1 MSSRR
6 ATMTLFSAPD
16 DPWSHRTR
24 IVIAEKAIDIEI
36 VDVDAG
42 KYPEDLLDLN
52 PYHTTPTLIDR
63 DLVLYDSRV
72 IMEYLDERFPH
83 PPLMPVDPVSR
94 ARARLALYQIEH
106 DWYDLARKLDAQPA
120 HKDAPQLRKEL
131 RDNVLVERRPVQAQA
146 VLPVRRVLD
155 GGRDHRAHPVAPA
168 ALRDRPAAAGATHP
182 QVRRHDLLAPG
193 VSRQPLG
200 ERAGDAPGMND
211 RARNSKRPYLIRAM
225 HGWMMDNG
233 ETPHVI
239 VDAEKPGVEVPRAYV
254 KDGKVVL
261 NLSSTATQRLVMG
274 NDWIEFEARFAG
286 VVHHVRIPVST
297 VLGIYAR
304 ETGEGMVFSEQDLGP
319 EPPTKPAPPED
330 GGTAAATQG
339 RQVVRAGVSSP
350 SPHRGSPRSS
360 RGASISRLPRAFP
373 PRPRPR
379 AAPRTPAVRAAAM
392 P

>member
-36 VDVDAG
+36 VDVAPG

-106 DWYDLARKLDAQPA
+106 DWYDLARKM
-120 HKDAPQLRKEL
+120 DAPGAKDLQQLRKVL
-131 RDNVLVERRPVQAQA
+131 RDNVLGSADLFKLKPFFLSDEFSMVDATIAPILWR
-146 VLPVRRVLD
+146 LPR
-155 GGRDHRAHPVAPA
+155 
-168 ALRDRPAAAGATHP
+168 LRNRPAAAGAAHP
-182 QVRRHDLLAPG
+182 QVREHHLFAAG
-193 VSRQPLG
+193 VSCQPLG
-200 ERAGDAPGMND
+200 ERTGDAARMND
-211 RARNSKRPYLIRAM
+211 RVRNSKRPYLIRAM

-330 GGTAAATQG
+330 GSRRPQLK
-339 RQVVRAGVSSP
+339 VVK
-350 SPHRGSPRSS
+350 
-360 RGASISRLPRAFP
+360 
-373 PRPRPR
+373 
-379 AAPRTPAVRAAAM
+379 
-392 P
+392 